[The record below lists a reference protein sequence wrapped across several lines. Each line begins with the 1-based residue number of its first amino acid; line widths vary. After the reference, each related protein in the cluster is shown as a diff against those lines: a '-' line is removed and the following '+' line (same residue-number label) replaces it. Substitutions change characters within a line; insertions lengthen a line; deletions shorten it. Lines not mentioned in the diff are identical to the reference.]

1 MHGLSISSDRPLS
14 QESGLFCVQ
23 KKASCH
29 VGSGEG
35 NHQAANRLMRAPT
48 PTHSRVTAA
57 KVVLESQ
64 WDTWRVLIALGDAVA
79 SEIAGVLPQLAL
91 AMISVDGVA
100 ASRRIATNLD
110 VGVWLPSPV
119 LSSGTNGLTSG

>member
-1 MHGLSISSDRPLS
+1 MQLTVEAVY
-14 QESGLFCVQ
+14 Q
-23 KKASCH
+23 
-29 VGSGEG
+29 
-35 NHQAANRLMRAPT
+35 RL

-57 KVVLESQ
+57 KVGLESQ